1 MDELAAVGT
10 KLRKLRKE
18 RDLSQRDLASH
29 SGVSANAISLI
40 ERNEISPS
48 VATLQR
54 LATALS
60 VRISYFFEKDDSQAN
75 VIHIKAEERPSL
87 SSRGVTITGIGKRLR
102 DQEVEPFCITL
113 SPGAASGLQP
123 VIHAGHEIVCC
134 LQGMIEYDID
144 GTVYLLEAGDFLL
157 FEAELPHFWRNP
169 TADDA
174 ELLLILQTPDESTES
189 VRRHFSSHPSITH
202 FG

>member
-1 MDELAAVGT
+1 MDELASLGA

-18 RDLSQRDLASH
+18 RDLSQRDLAGH

-75 VIHIKAEERPSL
+75 VIHIRAAERPSL
-87 SSRGVTITGIGKRLR
+87 SSRGVTITGTGKRLR
-102 DQEVEPFCITL
+102 EQEVEPFSITL

-123 VIHAGHEIVCC
+123 VIHSGHEIVCC

-144 GTVYLLEAGDFLL
+144 GAVYVLEPGDFLL

-174 ELLLILQTPDESTES
+174 ELLLILQTPDESIES

>member
-1 MDELAAVGT
+1 MDQLPTLGL

-18 RDLSQRDLASH
+18 RDLSQRDLAGQSR
-29 SGVSANAISLI
+29 VSANAISLI

-54 LATALS
+54 LASALN
-60 VRISYFFEKDDSQAN
+60 VKMSYFFEEDNDQAN
-75 VIHIKAEERPSL
+75 VIHVKANERPSL
-87 SSRGVTITGIGKRLR
+87 TSRGVMIAGIGKRLR
-102 DQEVEPFCITL
+102 EQEVEPFFIAL

-123 VIHAGHEIVCC
+123 VIHSGHELVCC
-134 LQGMIEYDID
+134 LHGMVEYEID
-144 GTVYLLEAGDFLL
+144 GEVYLLEGGDFLL

-169 TADDA
+169 TAENA
-174 ELLLILQTPDESTES
+174 ELLLILQTPNESNES
-189 VRRHFSSHPSITH
+189 IRRHFSSHPSITH

>member
-1 MDELAAVGT
+1 MDELASLGA
-10 KLRKLRKE
+10 KLRRLRKE
-18 RDLSQRDLASH
+18 RDLSQRDLAGH

-60 VRISYFFEKDDSQAN
+60 VRISYFFEQDDGQAN
-75 VIHIKAEERPSL
+75 VIHIRATDRPSL
-87 SSRGVTITGIGKRLR
+87 SSRGVTITGIGRRLR
-102 DQEVEPFCITL
+102 EQEVEPFSITL

-123 VIHAGHEIVCC
+123 VIHSGHEIVYC
-134 LQGMIEYDID
+134 LEGMIEYEID
-144 GTVYLLEAGDFLL
+144 SAVYLLEAGDFLL

-174 ELLLILQTPDESTES
+174 KLLLILQTPDESTES
-189 VRRHFSSHPSITH
+189 VRRHFSNHPSITH

>member
-1 MDELAAVGT
+1 MDELASLGA
-10 KLRKLRKE
+10 KLRRLRKE
-18 RDLSQRDLASH
+18 RDLSQRDLAGH

-60 VRISYFFEKDDSQAN
+60 VRISYFFEQDDSQAN
-75 VIHIKAEERPSL
+75 VIHIRATDRPSL
-87 SSRGVTITGIGKRLR
+87 SSRGVTITGIGRRLR
-102 DQEVEPFCITL
+102 EQEVEPFSITL

-123 VIHAGHEIVCC
+123 VIHSGHEIVYC
-134 LQGMIEYDID
+134 LEGMIEYEID
-144 GTVYLLEAGDFLL
+144 SAVYLLEAGDFLL

-174 ELLLILQTPDESTES
+174 KLLLILQTPDESTES
-189 VRRHFSSHPSITH
+189 VRRHFSNHPSITH